1 MVSVVRIV
9 PEAGQR
15 FREPTNK
22 ADCAARGDLIAGR
35 SAPLR
40 FAAFRIAAPGSARH
54 AARTMLRYRLP
65 RGFVLGLFCGG
76 LAAFAQSTPRPLT
89 HADFDGWRSIATPQL
104 SPDGRWLAYSF
115 MPQDGDGD
123 LIVREV
129 ASGREHRVPVGALPI
144 VVAAPTEE
152 STNPTGPETPPPVRN
167 IRIAF
172 TSDNRFAVASTHPAK
187 ADLAAAR
194 KAKKKPEEMPRGGMV
209 IVNLESGDIARVAD
223 VKSFQVPTKGGG
235 WLAYLKEPKPEN
247 RKPDPATPGATK
259 PTEPAPDETD
269 PESDNDDQATPTGAR
284 SGRSGGTASWSA
296 TGPAERTYG
305 TDLILREL
313 ATAKE
318 RTFQSVSDYSLARD
332 GRTLLYTVSARAQDT
347 NGVYRITPGDTAAP
361 YSLLSGRG
369 RYSRLTW
376 DREQT
381 QAVFAS
387 DRDSA
392 ATRPAATPSAT
403 KTGSPSAPANT
414 RYKLYRWERDSPG
427 AVAVVTSETKG
438 MPKGFVVSGTASASF
453 SRDGQKL
460 FVAAAPAPKPRTATT
475 TVPDEEKVTA
485 DLWHW
490 RDGQVQPM
498 QKIRAGQE
506 RSRTFRGVLDLAA
519 LSYTQLADPTLPTV
533 TTSDDGMRVLGFDD
547 RAYRHLVDYDG
558 RYNDVYV
565 VDATTGERRLVVQKM
580 RQESAGGFLWSPD
593 GRWAACYQ
601 DKQWRLLDTKTGTSR
616 SISGKVR
623 AAFHNELDDRPLP
636 PSAYGAAG
644 WTKDSQ
650 SFLAYDRYDVWQL
663 FVDERAAKN
672 LTAGHGRAQ
681 KIQLRVQRIE
691 AFDED
696 DDERGIDPAKALT
709 LRGES
714 EETRASGFFRT
725 TFTATAA
732 PTRLLWGDKKYIYGG
747 RARDADVLL
756 VAGTRFNEYPDI
768 HVTDSSFRAPKKHS
782 DGGAQLAAFTW
793 GANELI
799 KFRSADGVPLQAAL
813 YKPANFDPAKKYP
826 LMIYIY
832 ERLSQNVHGFVNP
845 APGTSI
851 NTAFYVSNGYCVLM
865 PDIVYKTGQPGQS
878 ALRCVLPALD
888 AVVKQGFI
896 DEKAVGIQGHS
907 WGGYQIAYMLTQTD
921 RFRAAEAGAP
931 VGNMTSAYSG
941 IRWGSGLPRQFQYEA
956 GQSRIGQP
964 LQSATK
970 AYLDNSPIF
979 HIERVKTPLLILAND
994 QDDAVPWYQG
1004 IELFLALRRHGKPAW
1019 LFNYNGEL
1027 HGLRRRPNQKD
1038 WAKRMHQFF
1047 DHHLKG
1053 AAAPAWLESGIP
1065 YIERDE
1071 EKAKFNAPPKKAPA
1085 AEPVAAASQ

>member
-1 MVSVVRIV
+1 
-9 PEAGQR
+9 
-15 FREPTNK
+15 
-22 ADCAARGDLIAGR
+22 
-35 SAPLR
+35 
-40 FAAFRIAAPGSARH
+40 
-54 AARTMLRYRLP
+54 MLRLRLS
-65 RGFVLGLFCGG
+65 RGFAFVLLCGG
-76 LAAFAQSTPRPLT
+76 LVAFAQSTPRPLT
-89 HADFDGWRSIATPQL
+89 HADFDNWRSIATPQL

-123 LIVREV
+123 LVVREV
-129 ASGREHRVPVGALPI
+129 ATGREHRVPVGALPI
-144 VVAAPTEE
+144 PVAAPSEE
-152 STNPTGPETPPPVRN
+152 TTNPTNPETPPPVRN

-187 ADLAAAR
+187 SDVAAAR

-209 IVNLESGDIARVAD
+209 IVNLASGDVARMAD

-235 WLAYLKEPKPEN
+235 WLAYLKEPKPED
-247 RKPDPATPGATK
+247 RKPETPATPATSAAK
-259 PTEPAPDETD
+259 PAEPAAPTPDEFE
-269 PESDNDDQATPTGAR
+269 PEESDDDDDQTTAAPTTAAR
-284 SGRSGGTASWSA
+284 GGRSGATTTTTSA
-296 TGPAERTYG
+296 AAAERTFG
-305 TDLILREL
+305 TELVLREL
-313 ATAKE
+313 ATAAE
-318 RTFQSVSDYSLARD
+318 RSFPSVSDYSLARD
-332 GRTLLYTVSARAQDT
+332 GRTLLYTVSARAQET
-347 NGVYRITPGDTAAP
+347 NGVYRVTPGDAAAP

-392 ATRPAATPSAT
+392 ATRPATPPTKSAT
-403 KTGSPSAPANT
+403 SSSTSTSSSST
-414 RYKLYRWERDSPG
+414 RYKLYRWERGAPG
-427 AVAVVTSETKG
+427 ALAIVSSETKG
-438 MPKGFVVSGTASASF
+438 LPKDLVVSGTSSVSF
-453 SRDGQKL
+453 SRDGKKL
-460 FVAAAPAPKPRTATT
+460 FVAAGPAPKPRSAATAL
-475 TVPDEEKVTA
+475 PDEEKVTA

-490 RDGQVQPM
+490 KDGHVQPM
-498 QKIRAGQE
+498 QKVRAAQE
-506 RSRTFRGVLDLAA
+506 RSRTYRGAFDLASM
-519 LSYTQLADPTLPTV
+519 SYTQLADATLPTV
-533 TTSDDGMRVLGFDD
+533 STSDDGTRVLGQDD

-558 RYNDVYV
+558 RFADIYV
-565 VDATTGERRLVVQKM
+565 VDADTGARRLVMQKL
-580 RQESAGGFLWSPD
+580 RQESAAGLLWSPD
-593 GRWAACYQ
+593 GKWAAYYQ
-601 DKQWRLLDTKTGTSR
+601 DKQWRLLDTKTGTTR
-616 SISGKVR
+616 SITAKVR
-623 AAFHNELDDRPLP
+623 SAFHNEQDDRPLP
-636 PSAYGAAG
+636 PSAYGSAG

-663 FVDERAAKN
+663 FTDERAAKN

-696 DDERGIDPAKALT
+696 DDERGIDPTKALT

-714 EETRASGFFRT
+714 EETRASGFYRA
-725 TFTATAA
+725 TFSATAA
-732 PTRLLWGDKKYIYGG
+732 PDRLLWGDKKYGYGG
-747 RARDADVLL
+747 RAREADVLL
-756 VAGTRFNEYPDI
+756 LAGSRFNEYPDI
-768 HVTDSSFRAPKKHS
+768 LVTDSSFSAPKKQS
-782 DGGAQLAAFTW
+782 DGGAQMAAFTW
-793 GANELI
+793 GTSELI
-799 KFRSADGVPLQAAL
+799 KFRSADGVPLQATL

-832 ERLSQNVHGFVNP
+832 ERLSQNVHNFVNP

-851 NTAFYVSNGYCVLM
+851 NTSFYVSNGYCVLQ

-888 AVVKQGFI
+888 AAVKLGFI

-979 HIERVKTPLLILAND
+979 QIERVKTPLLILAND

-1004 IELFLALRRHGKPAW
+1004 IELFLALRRHGKQAW
-1019 LFNYNGEL
+1019 LFNYNGEF

-1053 AAAPAWLESGIP
+1053 APAPAWLESGIP

-1071 EKAKFNAPPKKAPA
+1071 EKEKFNAPPKKAPT
-1085 AEPVAAASQ
+1085 AEPVAAATQ